1 MFEMGDAWRTT
12 EAIEAEFSREEDDDK
27 DKQTTN
33 ANDNEK
39 SQLDQVLDE
48 RDNAGEVS
56 SLGKALGRE
65 RGDGD
70 TVVTEKRKE
79 DSPELPVPKS
89 IGFEQGT
96 KQAVAMDDYSL
107 ANTSAARTTE
117 SIRLNYRETQIDNE
131 ELKKENQVLEQQ
143 RQEYLAKSLAQEDEL
158 IDLKRRLQQME
169 TMMMEKLG
177 ITPNP
182 TPKETAPA
190 NTELTDTEADG
201 AGGKD

>member
-1 MFEMGDAWRTT
+1 MEDNRSNWSQILKRRRRRQRRTNHK
-12 EAIEAEFSREEDDDK
+12 R
-27 DKQTTN
+27 QQQQ
-33 ANDNEK
+33 K

-48 RDNAGEVS
+48 RDNAGKVS
-56 SLGKALGRE
+56 SLGKALGQE

-96 KQAVAMDDYSL
+96 KAVAMDDYSL

-143 RQEYLAKSLAQEDEL
+143 RQEYLAKSLAQEDKL
-158 IDLKRRLQQME
+158 TDLKRQLQQME
-169 TMMMEKLG
+169 TMMMERLG
-177 ITPNP
+177 VNPIP

-190 NTELTDTEADG
+190 NTKLTDTKADG